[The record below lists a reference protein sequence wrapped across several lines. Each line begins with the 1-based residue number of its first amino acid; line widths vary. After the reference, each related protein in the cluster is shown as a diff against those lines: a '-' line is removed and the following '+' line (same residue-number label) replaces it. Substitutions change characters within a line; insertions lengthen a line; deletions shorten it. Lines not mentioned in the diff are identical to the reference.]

1 MKRREKESA
10 VIFRNDSACFSPW
23 SAVLTVITAATVIL
37 PCPRNQ
43 DLIQKR
49 QVSWL
54 RMRKLPLPMGSPSQ
68 TCKGSM
74 VLPTIIIHHSNGC
87 CSGFSPDSLFTRG
100 IPDSAPFL
108 LIQLFLDYTIILFSR
123 NINPNFRSAPRN
135 ADSSYA
141 GQQQILL
148 HSTDT

>member
-1 MKRREKESA
+1 MA
-10 VIFRNDSACFSPW
+10 VAPAFHRIPFS
-23 SAVLTVITAATVIL
+23 
-37 PCPRNQ
+37 
-43 DLIQKR
+43 
-49 QVSWL
+49 
-54 RMRKLPLPMGSPSQ
+54 
-68 TCKGSM
+68 
-74 VLPTIIIHHSNGC
+74 
-87 CSGFSPDSLFTRG
+87 RG
-100 IPDSAPFL
+100 DFPDSAPFL